1 MVLFILLSLE
11 KNNSVSDAFEVFN
24 AANKTCNNVETYA
37 SIFENKRTRII
48 NFAASERPAINSSV
62 EIATELLVLTRN
74 VSEKIELESVG
85 LKKRLSNANITL
97 AKMIEIVF
105 NSSQLLENTHSTGN

>member
-11 KNNSVSDAFEVFN
+11 KNSSVSATFEIFN

-48 NFAASERPAINSSV
+48 NFTASEKPAINSSL
-62 EIATELLVLTRN
+62 ESATELFLLTRN

-85 LKKRLSNANITL
+85 LKKRLSNANVTL
-97 AKMIEIVF
+97 AKMNEIVF

>member
-11 KNNSVSDAFEVFN
+11 KNSSVSEAFEIFN
-24 AANKTCNNVETYA
+24 AANKTCNNVEAHA

-48 NFAASERPAINSSV
+48 NFAASKKAAINSSL
-62 EIATELLVLTRN
+62 ESAAELLLSTRN

-97 AKMIEIVF
+97 AKMNEIVF